1 MVARV
6 SMIEIRHVPES
17 DFEQIF
23 ELSDI
28 VFHGRTD
35 DAERGARRWRFLLA
49 HRIGAY
55 DGDRLVGFMA
65 CLPLGMTVPG
75 GTLGCSGVT
84 FVAVLPTHRRRGVL
98 TAMLDRLWSD
108 LAERGEPLAAL
119 YVSEAAIYG
128 RFGFGAATRAISMEV
143 ATDRPLGLRV
153 EPDPGPLR
161 LIAPAEAAEVVGP
174 LYGRAATRRAGQ
186 FLRDGRWWAKS
197 VLPEADEEDD
207 DLTAPRVVVL
217 GEEPR
222 GYAVYRSKQGDD
234 SIGVP
239 GVVQLVELEADT
251 AEAEA
256 ALWRY
261 LASVDLTGRIR
272 CWARPVDDLLPL
284 LAADPD
290 QVIVT
295 RTWPALWLRLVDLEA
310 ALTRRG
316 WAREVEVV
324 LEVRDEHISA
334 NHGRWSLRAGPGGAS
349 CTRTDSA
356 PDLTLAVRDLASAYL
371 GDVPV
376 RRLVAAGLAVEHT
389 PGTAGRLDAAL
400 ATPAAPF
407 AADQF

>member
-1 MVARV
+1 M
-6 SMIEIRHVPES
+6 PES
-17 DFEQIF
+17 DIEQVF

-28 VFHGRTD
+28 VFHQRTD
-35 DAERGARRWRFLLA
+35 AGEREERRWRFLLA
-49 HRIGAY
+49 HRVGAY

-65 CLPLGMTVPG
+65 CLPLGVSVPG

-98 TAMLDRLWSD
+98 TAMMDRLWSD
-108 LAERGEPLAAL
+108 TAERGEPLAAL

-161 LIAPAEAAEVVGP
+161 LISPADAAKVVGP
-174 LYGRAATRRAGQ
+174 LYGRATARRAGQ
-186 FLRDGRWWAKS
+186 FLRDEQWWAES
-197 VLPEADEEDD
+197 VLPRVDEEDE

-234 SIGVP
+234 SVGVP
-239 GVVQLVELEADT
+239 GVVQVVELEADT
-251 AEAEA
+251 VEAEA

-261 LASVDLTGRIR
+261 LASVDLTRRIS
-272 CWARPVDDLLPL
+272 CWARPVDDPLPL

-290 QVIVT
+290 QVVVT
-295 RTWPALWLRLVDLEA
+295 RTWPALWLRLVDLES

-316 WAREVEVV
+316 WARDVEAV
-324 LEVRDEHISA
+324 LEVRDERIPA
-334 NHGRWSLRAGPGGAS
+334 NHGRWSLRAGRDGAS
-349 CTRTDSA
+349 CRRVDAA

-371 GDVPV
+371 GDTPV

-389 PGTAGRLDAAL
+389 PGTAERLDAAL
-400 ATPAAPF
+400 ATPLAPF